1 MLMILLELIHFP
13 TPMNCFLLMVILR
26 MLTILHTALPVLCAY
41 CIHYWLHHFLLF
53 LFIDLF
59 WILLIIFIVTS
70 LQRNVYLLLF
80 SLFYNIFDIPLLFF
94 VIFACLLYDIA
105 LLRIFLPVLFYY
117 LFKFDSVANWYIF
130 PFINLLLSQIG
141 QMFDSKH
148 SSFLELSDYCF
159 HLRFSHHLLELFVC
173 CLLVICS
180 THILGVAV
188 FVGLKTAHWL
198 HCLVHFFLLFLH
210 FYLFAQGFELIFLC
224 GRLLTSFYDSPS
236 RILWLCGR

>member
-1 MLMILLELIHFP
+1 MKKTLGNCLFGVGFHMLMILLELIHFP

-59 WILLIIFIVTS
+59 WILLIIFIITS

-80 SLFYNIFDIPLLFF
+80 SLFYNIFDIPLLFL
-94 VIFACLLYDIA
+94 VIFTCLLYDIA

-130 PFINLLLSQIG
+130 PFINLLLS
-141 QMFDSKH
+141 
-148 SSFLELSDYCF
+148 
-159 HLRFSHHLLELFVC
+159 
-173 CLLVICS
+173 
-180 THILGVAV
+180 
-188 FVGLKTAHWL
+188 
-198 HCLVHFFLLFLH
+198 
-210 FYLFAQGFELIFLC
+210 
-224 GRLLTSFYDSPS
+224 
-236 RILWLCGR
+236 